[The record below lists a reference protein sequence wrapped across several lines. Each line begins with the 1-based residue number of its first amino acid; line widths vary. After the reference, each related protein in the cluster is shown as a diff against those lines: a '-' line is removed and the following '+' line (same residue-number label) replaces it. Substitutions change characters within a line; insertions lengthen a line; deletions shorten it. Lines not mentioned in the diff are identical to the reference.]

1 MSGPGP
7 DCTAVF
13 FRAGGD
19 IQQPQIMT
27 MTMSVASVQGPA
39 LLIALWSFAL
49 YDGDT
54 SHRQQ
59 LPIKTVPGVSDQD
72 WVLWITLW
80 SFALQDGDIS
90 SQQQRGQHGHT

>member
-1 MSGPGP
+1 
-7 DCTAVF
+7 
-13 FRAGGD
+13 
-19 IQQPQIMT
+19 MT

-39 LLIALWSFAL
+39 LLIALWSFSL

-59 LPIKTVPGVSDQD
+59 LPIKTVPGVSDQGR
-72 WVLWITLW
+72 VLLITLC